1 MNGKKTTDEYD
12 WTGRGGMKKRK
23 GGGAE
28 GQLFIKAKRQG
39 QARSEK
45 ELYAGVRL
53 RGLSM
58 KILVVLWASTI
69 RERTDDGIRDE
80 RREWFGGVEP

>member
-1 MNGKKTTDEYD
+1 
-12 WTGRGGMKKRK
+12 MKKRK
-23 GGGAE
+23 GGRAE

-53 RGLSM
+53 RELSM
-58 KILVVLWASTI
+58 KILVVLLSEYDKGKD
-69 RERTDDGIRDE
+69 RRRDK
-80 RREWFGGVEP
+80 R